1 MRHEL
6 LTIGHSNHSLA
17 HFILL
22 LRQHRVTAIADV
34 RSSPHSRR
42 HPQFNQRPLAEA
54 LRATAQIQYVFL
66 GRQLGARPDDPEC
79 FHADGRVSFERL
91 AASLSFRHGLRR
103 VLAGLERYRI
113 ALLCAE
119 QDPLECHRGIL
130 IAPRIRA
137 EVPALWH
144 IGPDGALESH
154 EQAETRLLQTLHL
167 PVRGLFH
174 DPAEQLAEAYR
185 RQEERIAWRRSAP
198 EEETSPQPPS
208 QNRESD

>member
-1 MRHEL
+1 MPHEL

-22 LRQHRVTAIADV
+22 LRRHRITAVADV
-34 RSSPHSRR
+34 RSSPHSSR
-42 HPQFNQRPLAEA
+42 HPHFNQRPLAEA
-54 LRATAQIQYVFL
+54 LLATAEIPYVFL

-79 FHADGRVSFERL
+79 YTADGRVSFDRL
-91 AASLSFRHGLRR
+91 ARTLSFRNGLRR
-103 VLAGLERYRI
+103 VLKGLERYRI

-130 IAPRIRA
+130 IAPRLRP
-137 EVPALWH
+137 EVSALWH
-144 IGPDGALESH
+144 IGPDGSLESH

-167 PVRGLFH
+167 PTRALFH

-185 RQEERIAWRRSAP
+185 RQEERIAWRRPAP
-198 EEETSPQPPS
+198 GETLRGPS
-208 QNRESD
+208 REDQESG